1 LEARNAT
8 ESSNRRLAEAN
19 RLIERALVLQREG
32 KSGQADALVKQAQQV
47 QAAPTASAL
56 TASELSELDR
66 LRREETAWRRNEAD
80 LRNQLAQARA
90 DTSSP
95 EVAPA
100 PKAEVT
106 GSERGELERL
116 RNARS
121 NWERD
126 TAQLQ
131 QQLAA
136 ANDRAMKLQ
145 QAESSL
151 RRINDDLQARLEK
164 REAAPA
170 SASTSDISSIQ
181 QLLRD
186 YQAAYQRRD
195 AEAVAR
201 LMPSAKAAD
210 LARSFSQLR
219 AYEMEIL
226 NPQIS
231 VAGDTAVVTC
241 TRRVAVEPRVGSR
254 PAPRL
259 VPTVFRLKQ
268 SAGVWTIESVEEKR

>member
-1 LEARNAT
+1 
-8 ESSNRRLAEAN
+8 
-19 RLIERALVLQREG
+19 
-32 KSGQADALVKQAQQV
+32 VKQAQQV

-56 TASELSELDR
+56 TASELSELER
-66 LRREETAWRRNEAD
+66 LRRQETTWRQIDAD
-80 LRNQLAQARA
+80 LRNQLALARA

-95 EVAPA
+95 NVPAA

-106 GSERGELERL
+106 GSERDELDRL

-136 ANDRAMKLQ
+136 ANDRAIKAQ

-151 RRINDDLQARLEK
+151 RKITDELHARLEK
-164 REAAPA
+164 RDAAPA
-170 SASTSDISSIQ
+170 RASDVSSIE

-195 AEAVAR
+195 ADAVAR
-201 LMPSAKAAD
+201 LMPSAKGTD
-210 LARSFSQLR
+210 LERSFAQLR

-226 NPQIS
+226 DAQIS
-231 VAGDTAVVTC
+231 VAGDTAVVRC
-241 TRRVAVEPRVGSR
+241 TRRVSVEPRVGSR

-268 SAGVWTIESVEEKR
+268 SAGVWTIDSVEEKR